1 MAKRKKSPRDPGSG
15 SVDRNY
21 VCHYNGAAMAANTRI
36 HALLE
41 KERTLIFPGVYDA
54 LSAKLVERA
63 GFPLT
68 FVSGYSVAATQ
79 LGLPDLGYLTQTEMV
94 ATAKRVCAAVTI
106 PIIIDADTGY
116 GNALNVIRTVNELID
131 AGAAGM
137 FLEDQVW
144 PKRCG
149 HMKGKRVIPVEEH
162 VQKIRA
168 AVDARKGRDFFIV
181 ARTDARQVNG
191 LEDAI
196 ARCKRYKEA
205 GADALFIEAPR
216 DIDELKTLAKEL
228 PAPLVANMLE
238 GGVTPLL
245 TKNELEKLGLQLI
258 VCPLTALYASAKAMQ
273 DMFELI
279 KTKGTTRDHV
289 NRLLPFQQFHDII
302 DLDGYY
308 KLDEKYRTSD

>member
-1 MAKRKKSPRDPGSG
+1 MPNK
-15 SVDRNY
+15 
-21 VCHYNGAAMAANTRI
+21 TRI

-41 KERTLIFPGVYDA
+41 KEPTLIFPGVYDA

-68 FVSGYSVAATQ
+68 FISGYSVAATH
-79 LGLPDLGYLTQTEMV
+79 LGLPDFGYLTQTEMV
-94 ATAKRVCAAVTI
+94 ATAKRVCNAVKI
-106 PIIIDADTGY
+106 PVIIDADTGY
-116 GNALNVIRTVNELID
+116 GNALNVIRTVNELIE

-168 AVDARKGRDFFIV
+168 AVDAKKDRDFFIV

-216 DIDELKTLAKEL
+216 SLDELKTLAREL
-228 PAPLVANMLE
+228 PPPLVANMLE

-245 TKNELEKLGLQLI
+245 TKDELEKLGLQLI

-273 DMFELI
+273 DMFRLI
-279 KTKGTTRDHV
+279 KSAGTTRDALD
-289 NRLLPFQQFHDII
+289 RLLPFQQFHDII
-302 DLDGYY
+302 GLDDYY
-308 KLDEKYRTSD
+308 KLDEKYRTPDGG

>member
-1 MAKRKKSPRDPGSG
+1 
-15 SVDRNY
+15 
-21 VCHYNGAAMAANTRI
+21 MAAKTRI

-79 LGLPDLGYLTQTEMV
+79 LGLPDFGYLTQTEMV

-196 ARCKRYKEA
+196 ARCKKYKEA
-205 GADALFIEAPR
+205 GADALFVEAPQSV
-216 DIDELKTLAKEL
+216 DELKTLAREL
-228 PAPLVANMLE
+228 PPPLVANMLE
-238 GGVTPLL
+238 GGATPLL
-245 TKNELEKLGLQLI
+245 TKDELEKLGLQLI

-279 KTKGTTRDHV
+279 KTAGTTRDHV
-289 NRLLPFQQFHDII
+289 DRLLSFQQFHDII
-302 DLDGYY
+302 DLNGYY
-308 KLDEKYRTSD
+308 KLDEKYRTTEEG

>member
-1 MAKRKKSPRDPGSG
+1 MPAK
-15 SVDRNY
+15 
-21 VCHYNGAAMAANTRI
+21 TRI

-79 LGLPDLGYLTQTEMV
+79 LGLPDFGYITQTEMV
-94 ATAKRVCAAVTI
+94 ATAKRVCAAVSI

-196 ARCKRYKEA
+196 SRCKQYKEA
-205 GADALFIEAPR
+205 GADALFVEAPR
-216 DIDELKTLAKEL
+216 NVEELKALAKEL
-228 PAPLVANMLE
+228 PPPLVANMLE

-245 TKNELEKLGLQLI
+245 TKDELEKLGLQLI

-273 DMFELI
+273 DMFALI

-289 NRLLPFQQFHDII
+289 DRLLPFQQFHDII
-302 DLDGYY
+302 GLDDYY
-308 KLDEKYRTSD
+308 KLDAKYRTQDS

>member
-1 MAKRKKSPRDPGSG
+1 MP
-15 SVDRNY
+15 
-21 VCHYNGAAMAANTRI
+21 ANTRI

-54 LSAKLVERA
+54 LSATLVERA

-79 LGLPDLGYLTQTEMV
+79 LGLPDFGYLTQTEMV
-94 ATAKRVCAAVTI
+94 ATAKRVCRAVTI
-106 PIIIDADTGY
+106 PVIIDADTGY

-162 VQKIRA
+162 AQKIRA

-205 GADALFIEAPR
+205 GADGLFIEAPSTVE
-216 DIDELKTLAKEL
+216 ELKTLAREL
-228 PAPLVANMLE
+228 PPPLVANMLE

-245 TKNELEKLGLQLI
+245 TKEELAQIGVQLI

-273 DMFELI
+273 DMFALI
-279 KTKGTTRDHV
+279 QTAGTTRDHV
-289 NRLLPFQQFHDII
+289 DRLLPFQQFHDLIR
-302 DLDGYY
+302 LDRHYQ
-308 KLDEKYRTSD
+308 LDENYRTSD